1 MHRPPTEAR
10 SELALACLDL
20 PAGLRLHYL
29 EAGQGP
35 PIVFVHG
42 GMGDCFSW
50 KPQLDAFAPEFRVI
64 SYSRRYSYPNANL
77 ADERNHSSRNEARDL
92 DAFLRRMGRG
102 PAHIVGTSYGALI
115 ALTYAL
121 DRPRQVLSLVL
132 AEPPLLRWVQ
142 AAPDG
147 GRVCDTFLREVWEA
161 AGRAFMTGRPRH
173 AMRRL
178 YDGMRGAG
186 TFDLLSDGQLESV
199 LRNTRAME
207 RLVLSTDPFPDLSM
221 ETVARLQMPVLLI
234 TGENTV
240 PFHRLAHAAVA
251 RVLPRAEQSVIANAG
266 HAAAIENPEA
276 FNGAVRGLVSRRRR

>member
-1 MHRPPTEAR
+1 M
-10 SELALACLDL
+10 
-20 PAGLRLHYL
+20 
-29 EAGQGP
+29 
-35 PIVFVHG
+35 FVHG

-50 KPQLDAFAPEFRVI
+50 MPQLVAFASQFRVI
-64 SYSRRYSYPNANL
+64 SYSRRHSYPNANH
-77 ADERNHSSRNEARDL
+77 ADEWNRPSRRDARDL
-92 DAFLRRMGRG
+92 DALVRRLRCG

-121 DRPRQVLSLVL
+121 NRPRQVLSLVL
-132 AEPPLLRWVQ
+132 AEPPLLPWVRG
-142 AAPDG
+142 APNG
-147 GRVCDTFLREVWEA
+147 GKVCDTFLREVWEPA
-161 AGRAFMTGRPRH
+161 SKAFMTGRPRH

-178 YDGMRGAG
+178 YDGMRGPG
-186 TFDLLSDGQLESV
+186 TFDLLPDAQLESI

-221 ETVARLQMPVLLI
+221 EAVARLQMPVLLI

-266 HAAAIENPEA
+266 HAAAAENPEA
-276 FNGAVRGLVSRRRR
+276 FNDAVRGLVGRRRR